1 VVQEKV
7 ASEFSKVFAHR
18 GLWKESSEKNSL
30 PSFKRAIDH
39 GFSIETDIRDGL
51 NGIVVSHDAFNTHA
65 DIQFSHVTSFESS
78 FALNLKSDG
87 IGLELEKHIDW
98 IQRTSSFVF
107 DGSIPEMLM
116 YRRRGIPLALRLSEY
131 ESELSWLPE
140 YIWLDSFHQDWWLED
155 AFVLN
160 EIIETPTIIVSPEI
174 HNRSPYHVWDKIGQ
188 LMNSGYENIS
198 ICTDKPLEYIQW
210 LK

>member
-7 ASEFSKVFAHR
+7 ASKFSNVFAHR
-18 GLWKESSEKNSL
+18 GFWSESLEKNSL
-30 PSFKRAIDH
+30 LSFKRASDH

-51 NGIVVSHDAFNTHA
+51 DGIVVSHDAFNAHA
-65 DIQFSHVTSFESS
+65 DIQFGQITDFESS

-87 IGLELEKHIDW
+87 IGLELEKHIEW
-98 IQRTSSFVF
+98 IERTSSFVF
-107 DGSIPEMLM
+107 DGSVPEMLM
-116 YRRRGIPLALRLSEY
+116 YRGMGIPLALRLSEY
-131 ESELSWLPE
+131 ESKLSWPPE

-160 EIIETPTIIVSPEI
+160 KIFETPTIIVSPEI
-174 HNRSPYHVWDKIGQ
+174 HNRSPYRVWDKIGQ
-188 LMNSGYENIS
+188 LITSGCENLS
-198 ICTDKPLEYIQW
+198 VCTDKPLEYLQW